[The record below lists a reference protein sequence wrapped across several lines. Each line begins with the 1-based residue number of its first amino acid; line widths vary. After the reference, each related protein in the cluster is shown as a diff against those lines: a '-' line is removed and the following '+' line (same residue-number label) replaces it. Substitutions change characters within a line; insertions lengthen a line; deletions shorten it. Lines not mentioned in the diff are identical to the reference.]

1 MPSKVKDTPGNDNS
15 ALFAESVHVLAACK
29 CGACNN
35 VYEASSGGQL
45 FCFAG
50 LQTLFVC
57 SQTCSQCVD
66 DTWHQCAGS
75 IVLASFLLLLLL
87 LLRLLL
93 LPLCRQKEDLEQVS
107 VVMQDEKLKLQEEAE
122 KLAQQLQAVLND
134 KFVRRN
140 TFDAETPIDKT
151 LGYLET
157 IISVS
162 LPFQWPAVLIVAA
175 PSFLLRSA

>member
-1 MPSKVKDTPGNDNS
+1 
-15 ALFAESVHVLAACK
+15 
-29 CGACNN
+29 
-35 VYEASSGGQL
+35 
-45 FCFAG
+45 
-50 LQTLFVC
+50 
-57 SQTCSQCVD
+57 
-66 DTWHQCAGS
+66 
-75 IVLASFLLLLLL
+75 
-87 LLRLLL
+87 LLL
-93 LPLCRQKEDLEQVS
+93 LPLCRQKENLEQVS
-107 VVMQDEKLKLQEEAE
+107 VVMQEEKLKLQEEAE

-151 LGYLET
+151 LKYLET